1 MASTTA
7 MPLPLR
13 ASASNRFLRVFM
25 NHLATAAAVGSTIL
39 VMAPLIAIFAY
50 LLFMGASSLNL
61 AFFTQVPKPVGEAG
75 GGMANSILGSGI
87 LLAIAS
93 LMGVPIGIAGG
104 IYIAEFGRNKR
115 LANMVR
121 FTADVLNGVPSIVM
135 GIAIYTLIVV
145 PQKHFSALA
154 GGVALGIMMIPTIT
168 RTTEEMLL
176 MVPLNVREAAL
187 GLGVPNWR
195 SVLSITLRTAS
206 PGVITGCMLAFARVA
221 GETAPLLFTA
231 FGNQFWSTSVNQP
244 IAALPLQIFVYALS
258 PYDEWHR
265 LAWAGALVLIVLIVV
280 SVALVRYV
288 RARSFE
294 RGKLVGVAI
303 EVSDLN
309 AWYGTNHTLQSIS
322 LKIPANH
329 ATALIGPSGCGKST
343 FVRCLNRMHETNP
356 IGRVTGTVR
365 VGPTDIYAQTSPVEV
380 RRRIGMVFQRPNPF
394 PTMSIYDNVASGL
407 RLNGF
412 RNRKVLDEVVER
424 SLQQAALWD
433 EVKNDLKK
441 KSGASLSGG
450 QQQRLCIA
458 RALAVDP
465 EVMLMDEPASAL
477 DPVSTAK
484 IEDLIFQLKTQY
496 TIVIVTHNMQQA
508 ARVAENTGFFLNGK
522 LVEFDATH
530 KIFTNPTDKRTE
542 DYITGRFG

>member
-1 MASTTA
+1 M
-7 MPLPLR
+7 
-13 ASASNRFLRVFM
+13 RVVV
-25 NHLATAAAVGSTIL
+25 NHLATAAAIGSTIL

-50 LLFMGASSLNL
+50 LLFKGASSLNL
-61 AFFTQVPKPVGEAG
+61 AFFTQIPKPVGETG

-135 GIAIYTLIVV
+135 GITIYTLLVAGRG
-145 PQKHFSALA
+145 FSALS

-231 FGNQFWSTSVNQP
+231 FGNQYWSTSLNQP

-288 RARSFE
+288 AG
-294 RGKLVGVAI
+294 RGV
-303 EVSDLN
+303 
-309 AWYGTNHTLQSIS
+309 
-322 LKIPANH
+322 LK
-329 ATALIGPSGCGKST
+329 
-343 FVRCLNRMHETNP
+343 
-356 IGRVTGTVR
+356 
-365 VGPTDIYAQTSPVEV
+365 
-380 RRRIGMVFQRPNPF
+380 
-394 PTMSIYDNVASGL
+394 
-407 RLNGF
+407 
-412 RNRKVLDEVVER
+412 
-424 SLQQAALWD
+424 
-433 EVKNDLKK
+433 
-441 KSGASLSGG
+441 GAS
-450 QQQRLCIA
+450 
-458 RALAVDP
+458 
-465 EVMLMDEPASAL
+465 
-477 DPVSTAK
+477 
-484 IEDLIFQLKTQY
+484 
-496 TIVIVTHNMQQA
+496 
-508 ARVAENTGFFLNGK
+508 
-522 LVEFDATH
+522 
-530 KIFTNPTDKRTE
+530 
-542 DYITGRFG
+542 